1 MSIWVRAVCRAS
13 VSGVT
18 PGELRA
24 GIIER
29 LAPMAV
35 LYGESDHEAAAAR
48 VRVEAE
54 SASSAEAGGFG
65 VYRLYFRGEG
75 DARSVRVERWAE
87 PARVKEKAAR
97 LLEAIEDCDEDD
109 VDVVESAIAEVV
121 EIVGFELTVSDTEG
135 MGWPVVIAAAAY
147 LADRGH
153 GLIQADGEGWMAP
166 KGRDVEHLIDAD

>member
-1 MSIWVRAVCRAS
+1 MIAYGPSRV
-13 VSGVT
+13 
-18 PGELRA
+18 PGDRPIC
-24 GIIER
+24 GH
-29 LAPMAV
+29 
-35 LYGESDHEAAAAR
+35 STAR
-48 VRVEAE
+48 VRLLGESGNQEAE
-54 SASSAEAGGFG
+54 SASGAEAGGFG
-65 VYRLYFRGEG
+65 VYQLYFRGEG

-87 PARVKEKAAR
+87 PARIKEEAAR

-109 VDVVESAIAEVV
+109 VDVVESAIAEAV

-147 LADRGH
+147 LADRGR